1 MKRFLASVK
10 KEPRP
15 ISQPVT
21 LISKCHLRRH
31 IWLRVFMTEAIKGL
45 LASVIN

>member
-1 MKRFLASVK
+1 VFLNRGNMKRFLASVK

-21 LISKCHLRRH
+21 LISKMSPAPSH
-31 IWLRVFMTEAIKGL
+31 
-45 LASVIN
+45 LASGLY

>member
-21 LISKCHLRRH
+21 LISKVTCAATFGFGSL
-31 IWLRVFMTEAIKGL
+31 LTEAIMGL

>member
-21 LISKCHLRRH
+21 LISKMSPMPPHLA
-31 IWLRVFMTEAIKGL
+31 LGL
-45 LASVIN
+45 Y